1 MATETFGIINSL
13 ASATVEVNIYGYTI
27 YGHTG
32 LYKHCLYILTTQF
45 QSFIRGHVTLI
56 GMGVLAWAL
65 SITHNTSLEF
75 L

>member
-1 MATETFGIINSL
+1 MDIPYNMATQ
-13 ASATVEVNIYGYTI
+13 ASTSIV
-27 YGHTG
+27 
-32 LYKHCLYILTTQF
+32 YILTTQF

-65 SITHNTSLEF
+65 SITHNTSPDF